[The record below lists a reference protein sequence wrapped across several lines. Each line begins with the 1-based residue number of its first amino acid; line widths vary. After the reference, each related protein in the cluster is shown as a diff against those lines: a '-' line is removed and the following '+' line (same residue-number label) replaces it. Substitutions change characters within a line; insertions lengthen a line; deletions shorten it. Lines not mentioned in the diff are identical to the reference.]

1 MVIMY
6 DVIIV
11 GAGPAGQT
19 AAVYASRAG
28 LKTLML
34 EKGAPGGKVF
44 VTHLIENWTGFE
56 SITGRELASKMQ
68 SHALKFGAEYAYG
81 DVQRIEEC
89 GENKKVISN
98 MGEYVTKTVVLATGT
113 ENRQLGVPGEIEFA
127 GRGVSYCAVCD
138 GNFFKDEDVV
148 VIGGGNSAL
157 EEALYLADICK
168 TVTIVHRRQEFR
180 AEDFIIKNVLKKDN
194 IILELDSVVETID
207 GDDKVNQVQV
217 KNVVTNDTKVIAA
230 SGVFIYVGL
239 IAVTTNFNNLSILD
253 ENGNIM
259 VDSNMRTPIKGI
271 YAAGDVTPKH
281 LRQIATAVSDGAI
294 VAQSVISDLK

>member
-1 MVIMY
+1 MY

-56 SITGRELASKMQ
+56 SISGRELASKMQ

-81 DVQRIEEC
+81 DVLRIEEN

-98 MGEYVTKTVVLATGT
+98 MAEYETKTVILATGT
-113 ENRQLGVPGEIEFA
+113 KNRELGVAGELEFA

-148 VIGGGNSAL
+148 VVGGGNSAL

-168 TVTIVHRRQEFR
+168 SVTIVHRRQEFR
-180 AEDFIIKNVLKKDN
+180 AEDFIVKNVMKKEN
-194 IILELDSVVETID
+194 IILELDSVVEVIE
-207 GDDKVNQVQV
+207 GEDKVNQVQV
-217 KNVVTNDTKVIAA
+217 KNVLTEESKTIKA

-239 IAVTTNFNNLSILD
+239 IAVTTNFSNLPILD
-253 ENGNIM
+253 ENGNIL